1 MALAKSLTST
11 FTGEL
16 PMLRTGYAIVYGIDY
31 VIGFAIRHT
40 IEKVKMLSLNRLLH
54 FVVFSGI
61 SRSTKQKWSY
71 PYTVTKPSYQLMLRG
86 V

>member
-31 VIGFAIRHT
+31 VISYAIGHT
-40 IEKVKMLSLNRLLH
+40 IESKDVIFEWIVALGMC
-54 FVVFSGI
+54 
-61 SRSTKQKWSY
+61 Y
-71 PYTVTKPSYQLMLRG
+71 
-86 V
+86 

>member
-31 VIGFAIRHT
+31 VMGYAIVYVIGNVSNWVHSNLDYCIW
-40 IEKVKMLSLNRLLH
+40 
-54 FVVFSGI
+54 
-61 SRSTKQKWSY
+61 Q
-71 PYTVTKPSYQLMLRG
+71 
-86 V
+86 